1 MIKNRS
7 RRQSMR
13 PLDYKA
19 ERGQK
24 GGYTSLPTP
33 PHCIPGHLRDSPS
46 PMVVQ
51 PPQTM
56 ASSGKQGQEWIIVTN
71 DINVMPGRLMYKFL
85 VNFSSVPY
93 INGLFSVPALK
104 LEDRTWWRSVPQTW
118 QLSVI
123 SLEDWI
129 QRSLIPRHSFPCHL
143 TAFCSSATASPP
155 PASS

>member
-1 MIKNRS
+1 
-7 RRQSMR
+7 MR

-33 PHCIPGHLRDSPS
+33 PHCIPGHLRDSPA
-46 PMVVQ
+46 PKAVQ

-71 DINVMPGRLMYKFL
+71 DIDVMLRRLMYKFL
-85 VNFSSVPY
+85 VNFSY

-104 LEDRTWWRSVPQTW
+104 LEDRTWWGSVPQTR
-118 QLSVI
+118 LSVI
-123 SLEDWI
+123 PLAEWI
-129 QRSLIPRHSFPCHL
+129 QRSRIHRQLHQSPYSLLSFCQGLSTSSLELIQKETTL
-143 TAFCSSATASPP
+143 W
-155 PASS
+155 